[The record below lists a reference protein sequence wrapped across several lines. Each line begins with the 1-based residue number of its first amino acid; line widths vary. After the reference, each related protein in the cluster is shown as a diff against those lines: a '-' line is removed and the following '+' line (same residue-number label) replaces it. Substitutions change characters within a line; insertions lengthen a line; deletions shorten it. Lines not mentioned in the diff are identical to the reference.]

1 MTQQPGAKVK
11 SSDAIEAFR
20 ARLITYLT
28 KVRPVLD
35 HAQDEVVRSR
45 EWIRSERK
53 LFWENEYKRRKR
65 TLEDAQ
71 QALFAA
77 EFSNLRETTSAE
89 LLAVERAKRALSEA
103 EEKLRVVKRWNLEFE
118 HRVMPLLK
126 HLEQLQ
132 TTLVNELPKGV
143 EYLRQ
148 IIAAIDRYADAITPK
163 PEEQKV
169 DPAEPVPPEV
179 KP

>member
-1 MTQQPGAKVK
+1 
-11 SSDAIEAFR
+11 
-20 ARLITYLT
+20 
-28 KVRPVLD
+28 
-35 HAQDEVVRSR
+35 
-45 EWIRSERK
+45 
-53 LFWENEYKRRKR
+53 
-65 TLEDAQ
+65 
-71 QALFAA
+71 
-77 EFSNLRETTSAE
+77 
-89 LLAVERAKRALSEA
+89 
-103 EEKLRVVKRWNLEFE
+103 VKRWNLEFE

-148 IIAAIDRYADAITPK
+148 IIAAIDRYADAVTPK

-169 DPAEPVPPEV
+169 DPVEPVQPEV